1 LNYYEH
7 HLGDYLRD
15 TAHLSM
21 IEDGAYRRLI
31 DLYYTREDLLPPN
44 LDAICRLIRARSEDE
59 KAAVIVVLDE
69 FFTRSD
75 DGYRHK
81 RCDAEVARY
90 HEKQEKARSSAN
102 ARWTRSERNAV
113 AMPTQCEGNA
123 LQTPDS
129 IHQSPVTKKPA
140 KRAAC
145 QIPTDFELTEA
156 DRTFATDRLTNVD
169 VSEMFIAFR
178 DFHVGKGTL
187 AKDWHATWRT
197 WVQNAKS
204 FGYPMLPTA
213 PKVPEKVVRYDARGR
228 VIQ

>member
-44 LDAICRLIRARSEDE
+44 LDAICRLIRARSEEE

-69 FFTRSD
+69 FFTRTD

-81 RCDAEVARY
+81 RCDEEVARY

-102 ARWTRSERNAV
+102 ARWTRSERNAN
-113 AMPTQCEGNA
+113 AMRTQCDGTA

-129 IHQSPVTKKPA
+129 SNQKKKEEGASAPFVSGLDPKA
-140 KRAAC
+140 WEAWVGYRKTIGKSLNPKTYPLAQKKMAALG
-145 QIPTDFELTEA
+145 QAQMAAVEHSIANNYRGLFPP
-156 DRTFATDRLTNVD
+156 
-169 VSEMFIAFR
+169 SEN
-178 DFHVGKGTL
+178 GK
-187 AKDWHATWRT
+187 
-197 WVQNAKS
+197 Q
-204 FGYPMLPTA
+204 A
-213 PKVPEKVVRYDARGR
+213 PKGDRFANAL
-228 VIQ
+228 